1 MKEKLKKFFRKFE
14 DILVYLSGSMLVI
27 FLEVLSVQTYPDNMA
42 AAAIIAT
49 VNMVL
54 IVSLIVFFIKKG
66 GD

>member
-14 DILVYLSGSMLVI
+14 DLLVYLGGSMLAI
-27 FLEVLSVQTYPDNMA
+27 FLAVLGSYTGNMA
-42 AAAIIAT
+42 IPLIIST